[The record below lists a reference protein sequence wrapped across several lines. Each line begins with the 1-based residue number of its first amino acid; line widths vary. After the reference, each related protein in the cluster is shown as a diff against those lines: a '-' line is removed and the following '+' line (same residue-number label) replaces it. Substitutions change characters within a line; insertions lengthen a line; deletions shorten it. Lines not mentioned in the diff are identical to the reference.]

1 MTEVA
6 FYHLTKR
13 PLDAVLPRLL
23 EKATAKGHRII
34 IRSADSARLKQL
46 DQQLWTYDEG
56 SFLPHALDTAD
67 CKEQQPILL
76 TSSQE
81 VPNGADVLVLIDGT
95 LPDDLDRFSRV
106 LYLFEEADSSALA
119 AARSN
124 WTGLKQ
130 RQGLTRSYWQQDD
143 RGGWKKAQ

>member
-13 PLDAVLPRLL
+13 PLDVVLPRLL
-23 EKATAKGHRII
+23 EKATAKGHRIV
-34 IRSADSARLKQL
+34 IRSSDAARLKQL

-56 SFLPHALDTAD
+56 SFLPHALDTSD
-67 CKEQQPILL
+67 YREQQPILL

-81 VPNGADVLVLIDGT
+81 VPNGADVLVLIDGV
-95 LPDDLDRFSRV
+95 LPDDLERFARV
-106 LYLFEEADSSALA
+106 LYLFEEADSAALA

-124 WTGLKQ
+124 WTGLKH

-143 RGGWKKAQ
+143 RGGWKKVQ